1 MAKIIK
7 YDDKINYVT
16 PGGLQDLQVE
26 YRDLKTKERP
36 ALVETIAWAA
46 SNGDRS
52 ENGDYIYG
60 KRKLREIDKR
70 IGYLGRQ
77 MDAAEVIDPTS
88 FSGEQVQFGATVT
101 LLDEDDKRKIYSI
114 VGVDESAPERGYIS
128 WKSPIALALLNKS
141 AGDYITVNTP
151 KGERDFE
158 IVGVEYKPL

>member
-1 MAKIIK
+1 MAQNIK

-26 YRDLKTKERP
+26 YRELKTKERP

-77 MDAAEVIDPTS
+77 MDAAVVIDPTS
-88 FSGEQVQFGATVT
+88 HSGNKVQFGATVT
-101 LLDEDDKRKIYSI
+101 LLDEDNKEKVYSI

-128 WKSPIALALLNKS
+128 WKSPIAMALLNKD
-141 AGDYITVNTP
+141 AGDFITVKTP

-158 IVGVEYKPL
+158 IVAVQYKPL

>member
-1 MAKIIK
+1 MVKTVK
-7 YDDKINYVT
+7 YDEKINYVT

-26 YRDLKTKERP
+26 YRELKTKDRP

-70 IGYLGRQ
+70 LAYLGRQ
-77 MDAAEVIDPTS
+77 MDAAKVIDPMS
-88 FSGEQVQFGATVT
+88 FSGEQIQFGATVT
-101 LLDEDDKRKIYSI
+101 LLDEEDKQKVYSI

-128 WKSPIALALLNKS
+128 WRSPIALALLNKS
-141 AGDYITVNTP
+141 VGDFITVKTP
-151 KGERDFE
+151 RGERDFE
-158 IVGVEYKPL
+158 IIAVAYKPL